1 MPSVIVETLKMSPL
15 LSALMLQQGRAI
27 NFLVTPQQ
35 TIRRVVVQCQPLDFE
50 DLNLLKDTYTN
61 TCLLQSALIFVL
73 LVLVLDDFLELN
85 ADFSQIVATQ
95 DIFLK
100 VDIHFHVEHL

>member
-1 MPSVIVETLKMSPL
+1 
-15 LSALMLQQGRAI
+15 MLQQGRAI
-27 NFLVTPQQ
+27 NFLVPPQQ
-35 TIRRVVVQCQPLDFE
+35 TNLRVVQCQLLDIE
-50 DLNLLKDTYTN
+50 DLNLLKDTYKN
-61 TCLLQSALIFVL
+61 TCLLRSALIFVL

>member
-1 MPSVIVETLKMSPL
+1 ML
-15 LSALMLQQGRAI
+15 LHGRAI
-27 NFLVTPQQ
+27 NFMVPVQQ
-35 TIRRVVVQCQPLDFE
+35 TIRRVELCQPLDI
-50 DLNLLKDTYTN
+50 DNINLLKDTYTN
-61 TCLLQSALIFVL
+61 TCLLRSALIFVL

-85 ADFSQIVATQ
+85 ADFSQIMATE

>member
-27 NFLVTPQQ
+27 NFLVPPQQ
-35 TIRRVVVQCQPLDFE
+35 TIRRVVQCQPLDIE

-61 TCLLQSALIFVL
+61 TCLLRSALIFVL
-73 LVLVLDDFLELN
+73 LVLVFDDFLELN
-85 ADFSQIVATQ
+85 ADFSQILATQ